1 MLLID
6 GSTASSLIKRNEID
20 AVSLTGSVFAGQKV
34 AEVCGENIKKFVLEL
49 GGSDPFIVLADTDI
63 EKAVKIG
70 VASRFLDAGQS
81 CIAAKRFIIE
91 ESIAEEFTSKFIEH
105 SSNLKVG
112 DPMDPDTDI
121 GPLVREEQVE
131 LLEEQVKDA
140 LSKGARVLLEGGRLE
155 RNGFF
160 YSPVVLSDV
169 TREMKVL
176 NEETFGPVA
185 PVVPVKDES
194 EAIKVANDSELGLGA
209 SIWSEN
215 RDIALRLAKEIE
227 AGGVVVNSLVKS
239 DPRLPFGG
247 ILK

>member
-121 GPLVREEQVE
+121 GPLVRE
-131 LLEEQVKDA
+131 
-140 LSKGARVLLEGGRLE
+140 
-155 RNGFF
+155 
-160 YSPVVLSDV
+160 
-169 TREMKVL
+169 
-176 NEETFGPVA
+176 
-185 PVVPVKDES
+185 
-194 EAIKVANDSELGLGA
+194 
-209 SIWSEN
+209 
-215 RDIALRLAKEIE
+215 
-227 AGGVVVNSLVKS
+227 
-239 DPRLPFGG
+239 
-247 ILK
+247 